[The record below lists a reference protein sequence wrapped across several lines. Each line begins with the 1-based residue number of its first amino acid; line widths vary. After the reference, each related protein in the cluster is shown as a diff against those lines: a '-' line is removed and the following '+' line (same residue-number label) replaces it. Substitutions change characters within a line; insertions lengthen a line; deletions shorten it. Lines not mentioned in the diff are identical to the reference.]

1 MSLGASATVCDLLR
15 GVPDTPA
22 ALVLTWMLS
31 LLIFTARCGL
41 LFPALVSGAGE
52 PVVGLGPLTSLVGP
66 PQLGYSSDS

>member
-31 LLIFTARCGL
+31 LLIFTARCWTPLPSTGVWGWG
-41 LFPALVSGAGE
+41 ARGGAGT
-52 PVVGLGPLTSLVGP
+52 PYLLIG
-66 PQLGYSSDS
+66 SSTAWVFL